1 MKACLSEGVQGERSE
16 AERPPDSKALAV
28 VLQDGMGLK
37 RTSHA
42 VYDASYHLVWCPKYR
57 KRLFSDPALRER
69 AEQLFREISE
79 EYGFEIQEMEV
90 AEDHV
95 HALLSFPP
103 RYSIG
108 DVVRRLKSIS
118 ARELFREF
126 PRIKKRLWGGE
137 LWEDGYFARTVG
149 DRMTREVVEKY
160 IQHHRVIEQGP
171 AQLVLKLR

>member
-1 MKACLSEGVQGERSE
+1 MV
-16 AERPPDSKALAV
+16 
-28 VLQDGMGLK
+28 LK

-42 VYDASYHLVWCPKYR
+42 VYDAVYHLVWCPKYR
-57 KRLFSDPALRER
+57 KKLFGDPVLRER

-79 EYGFEIQEMEV
+79 EYGFEIEEMEV

-95 HALLSFPP
+95 HVLLSFPP

-126 PRIKKRLWGGE
+126 PQIKKRLWGGK
-137 LWEDGYFARTVG
+137 LWEEGYFARTVG

-171 AQLVLKLR
+171 AQLGLKLR